1 MKAYKI
7 CPYCGAHLDPG
18 ESCDCAQSMY
28 QLLTPEE
35 QRTVDALIEEL
46 LLSQR
51 FESVNVG
58 RVSA

>member
-1 MKAYKI
+1 MSYYKT
-7 CPYCGAHLDPG
+7 CPYCGAHLDHG

-51 FESVNVG
+51 FEVVNVG

>member
-1 MKAYKI
+1 MKAYKS
-7 CPYCGAHLDPG
+7 CPYCGAHLDHG

-35 QRTVDALIEEL
+35 QRTVDALIQEL

-51 FESVNVG
+51 FEAVNVG